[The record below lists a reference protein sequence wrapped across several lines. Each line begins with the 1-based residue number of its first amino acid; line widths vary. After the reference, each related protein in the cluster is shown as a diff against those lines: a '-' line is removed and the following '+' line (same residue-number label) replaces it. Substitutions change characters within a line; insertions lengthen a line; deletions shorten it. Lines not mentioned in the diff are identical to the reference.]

1 MIESVSEDKLSPL
14 NLEEKGSPSLGQ
26 EGDTFSVIW
35 NGESH
40 VYKKK
45 DLLFEDKAKKKISV
59 WIPISVFLIVFIV
72 GLILIFYQA
81 LVSSPLGFA
90 NFIISPNFP
99 WFLATIGVL
108 ILFAPMG
115 IYGIFHFYSWMQNE
129 FFKVRSGY
137 MKIRRKMG
145 NDRWNIF
152 WKKPIG
158 SKISAKTEDG
168 INIEVPIKLQ
178 KDYMGWE
185 GNVPFIE
192 LDENLAQMPLTRTIL
207 QIPQEHATRM
217 SYLAYLAGKISSLKE
232 SQNLQ
237 LLLIIAIVI
246 ICAVGAVNIYISY
259 NLKDSVDKLSAKTS
273 QINTN
278 VGQIANSTNPTV
290 PKVG

>member
-1 MIESVSEDKLSPL
+1 MIESVSEEKLSPPVMG
-14 NLEEKGSPSLGQ
+14 EKVSPSLRD

-35 NGESH
+35 NGENH
-40 VYKKK
+40 TYKKK
-45 DLLFEDKAKKKISV
+45 DLIFDDKVKKKMNIF
-59 WIPISVFLIVFIV
+59 IPISVFFIVFIV

-81 LVSSPLGFA
+81 FTSSPLAFA

-129 FFKVRSGY
+129 FFKVRGGY

-158 SKISAKTEDG
+158 NKISAKTEDG
-168 INIEVPIKLQ
+168 INIEVPVKLQ

-185 GNVPFIE
+185 GNIPFIE

-217 SYLAYLAGKISSLKE
+217 SYLAYLAGKISALKE

-246 ICAVGAVNIYISY
+246 ICAIGGLNTYMSY
-259 NLKDSVDKLSAKTS
+259 TLKESVDKLNAKTA
-273 QINTN
+273 QIGTN
-278 VGQIANSTNPTV
+278 IGQISNSTNPTP
-290 PKVG
+290 PKVD